1 MEPHLEPTPIEA
13 APAPAVP
20 VEEVPLPAPTEV
32 DAPVA
37 PVEDVAPVAAT
48 VAAEPTA
55 PFSSLYHSPE
65 GTLAAIAAGVIII
78 AAVQVKVARIFKTAH
93 NVIEALTYF
102 ATSMVA
108 ILVGIYVCDLLIAGP
123 DVLLLRE
130 GERSAIVGFIK
141 DTCLLV
147 FAYFFGTKT
156 ASSPAAAPPPED
168 SP

>member
-1 MEPHLEPTPIEA
+1 MEPHLEPTIVEA

-20 VEEVPLPAPTEV
+20 MEEVPLPAPAEV
-32 DAPVA
+32 DAPVEQVQTVA
-37 PVEDVAPVAAT
+37 SVVAPVA
-48 VAAEPTA
+48 VEPTA

-65 GTLAAIAAGVIII
+65 GTIAAIAAGIVII

-123 DVLLLRE
+123 DVFLLRE

>member
-1 MEPHLEPTPIEA
+1 MDGDTSVDLTIDLTPMPEA
-13 APAPAVP
+13 EKEAI
-20 VEEVPLPAPTEV
+20 VERVTD
-32 DAPVA
+32 DAALVS
-37 PVEDVAPVAAT
+37 
-48 VAAEPTA
+48 A
-55 PFSSLYHSPE
+55 PFSSLYHSAW
-65 GTLAAIAAGVIII
+65 GTIGAIVAGVVIII
-78 AAVQVKVARIFKTAH
+78 AIQVKVAMIFGSAK

-156 ASSPAAAPPPED
+156 ASATDRGEP
-168 SP
+168 

>member
-1 MEPHLEPTPIEA
+1 
-13 APAPAVP
+13 
-20 VEEVPLPAPTEV
+20 VEEVPLPAPAEV

-37 PVEDVAPVAAT
+37 PVESVASVAVT
-48 VAAEPTA
+48 VASEPTA
-55 PFSSLYHSPE
+55 PFSSLYHSAE
-65 GTLAAIAAGVIII
+65 GTLAAITAGVIII
-78 AAVQVKVARIFKTAH
+78 VAVQVKVARIFKTAH

-123 DVLLLRE
+123 QVFLLRE

-156 ASSPAAAPPPED
+156 ASSPAAVPPPED

>member
-1 MEPHLEPTPIEA
+1 
-13 APAPAVP
+13 
-20 VEEVPLPAPTEV
+20 VES
-32 DAPVA
+32 VA
-37 PVEDVAPVAAT
+37 SVAAT
-48 VAAEPTA
+48 VDAEPTA
-55 PFSSLYHSPE
+55 PFSSLYHSAE
-65 GTLAAIAAGVIII
+65 GTIAAILAGVLIIV
-78 AAVQVKVARIFKTAH
+78 AVQVKVARIFKTAH

-123 DVLLLRE
+123 NVLLLRE

-156 ASSPAAAPPPED
+156 ASSPTANPPSE
-168 SP
+168 